1 MSGWDF
7 LWGRRS
13 ARGPRPPA
21 ESRHWVHPSEL
32 PSFEALPA
40 TTDVHQRSWSPR
52 IAAGVIALLLV
63 VGAVVLMVNRAPG
76 TPDNDSPADLATT
89 LKALPAVSQSAASH
103 AVDLTIATPGHV
115 IDVAALV
122 LPDNLAVT
130 TTAIPVNAI
139 ITGSTASKLNFP
151 VTLVGRDNVMGF
163 SIVRLSYHVHA
174 QKLDAMPSSTTV
186 IAVAPIVKGS
196 TKAPEYDWSTTTL
209 GDPSNNAQGVVHY
222 LATKTDTSLSKDIDA
237 IAVDKK
243 GNVVA
248 VLSAGHY
255 WYAAKFVAQVAEVV
269 ASGRGCHADLG
280 ITGKNEQGG
289 GVLVTGIAPYSAA
302 AHSTMAVG
310 DVITGWNGKN
320 LDTWN
325 QLVSTLYLTP
335 AYTSAHLTFV
345 HKTTVHHVD
354 VSLGCPSKLVP

>member
-1 MSGWDF
+1 MSGWNF
-7 LWGRRS
+7 LRGRRS
-13 ARGPRPPA
+13 ARLPRPPA

-32 PSFEALPA
+32 PSFEDLPA
-40 TTDVHQRSWSPR
+40 TTDVHRRSLSPR
-52 IAAGVIALLLV
+52 IAAAVIALLLV
-63 VGAVVLMVNRAPG
+63 VGAVVLMVNRAPSAPG
-76 TPDNDSPADLATT
+76 SDSPTDLATT

-115 IDVAALV
+115 VDVAALA
-122 LPDNLAVT
+122 LPDDLAVT
-130 TTAIPVNAI
+130 TTVIPGNAI
-139 ITGSTASKLNFP
+139 ISGSTASKLNFP

-163 SIVRLSYHVHA
+163 SIVRLSAHVSA

-186 IAVAPIVKGS
+186 VAVAPIVKGS
-196 TKAPEYDWSTTTL
+196 TKAPEYDWSMTTL
-209 GDPSNNAQGVVHY
+209 GDPTNNAQGVVHY
-222 LATKTDTSLSKDIDA
+222 LATKTDTSLSKDTVAID
-237 IAVDKK
+237 KN

-248 VLSAGHY
+248 VLSSGNY

-289 GVLVTGIAPYSAA
+289 GVLVTGITPYGAA
-302 AHSTMAVG
+302 AHSNLAIG
-310 DVITGWNGKN
+310 DVITGWNGAN
-320 LDTWN
+320 LDTWD

-335 AYTSAHLTFV
+335 AYTSARLTFV
-345 HKTTVHHVD
+345 HKTFVHHVV